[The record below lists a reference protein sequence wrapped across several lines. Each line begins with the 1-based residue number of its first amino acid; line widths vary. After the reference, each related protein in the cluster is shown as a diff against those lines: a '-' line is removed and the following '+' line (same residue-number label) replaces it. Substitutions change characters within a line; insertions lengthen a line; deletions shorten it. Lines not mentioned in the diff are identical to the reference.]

1 MSRPIRLVVEVSGP
15 NFRGH
20 AFHRYFVI
28 KSAEDALR
36 AFLFVAKHQRRPD
49 VSDVVV
55 FTDGLDKKLIVSMLP
70 AYFERS

>member
-1 MSRPIRLVVEVSGP
+1 MDRPIRLVVEVSGP

-20 AFHRYFVI
+20 AFHRYFDI
-28 KSAEDALR
+28 KSAKDALR
-36 AFLFVAKHQRRPD
+36 AFLFVAKQQRRLD

-55 FTDGLDKKLIVSMLP
+55 FTDGFDNSPIVSMLP